1 MKRLRNYLWAR
12 WLRRHGIKLSNGPRA
27 LSKGAKLE
35 LEVPVALG
43 DAEINVRY
51 LRVGAHTY
59 MRGGHLLM
67 VGSIGRFCSIGQ
79 DVVIGQD
86 PHGPPPDW
94 LSTHPALFDGQGS
107 SQAYNSPWLDVEI
120 GHDVWIGK
128 EAIIMKGVRV
138 GHGAIVAARAVV
150 TRDVPPYA
158 IVAGMP
164 AKVLRYRFAPDIIER
179 LLASHWWS
187 LPLDALQTLPLNNPA
202 ACLDALDAMQQPAV
216 ATYSCVQ
223 VTRSG
228 CRLVGR

>member
-1 MKRLRNYLWAR
+1 
-12 WLRRHGIKLSNGPRA
+12 
-27 LSKGAKLE
+27 
-35 LEVPVALG
+35 
-43 DAEINVRY
+43 
-51 LRVGAHTY
+51 
-59 MRGGHLLM
+59 
-67 VGSIGRFCSIGQ
+67 
-79 DVVIGQD
+79 
-86 PHGPPPDW
+86 
-94 LSTHPALFDGQGS
+94 
-107 SQAYNSPWLDVEI
+107 
-120 GHDVWIGK
+120 
-128 EAIIMKGVRV
+128 
-138 GHGAIVAARAVV
+138 VV

-187 LPLDALQTLPLNNPA
+187 LSLDALQTLPLNDPA